1 MIQSRPH
8 SQTQPVILVA
18 EDEDSLRLLAT
29 DILEDQGFRV
39 VEAANAQAA
48 LDVLESTPEVRLLF
62 TDIHMPGPLDGMEL
76 ARRVHERWPHVQLV
90 LTSGQSQPCPEDIP
104 GEGRFIPK
112 PYRAEQLVGQV
123 ETLLRH

>member
-1 MIQSRPH
+1 MIQSHPH

-90 LTSGQSQPCPEDIP
+90 LTSGQTQPCPADIP
-104 GEGRFIPK
+104 DDGHFIAK

>member
-1 MIQSRPH
+1 MIESHSHPH
-8 SQTQPVILVA
+8 SQPVILVA
-18 EDEDSLRLLAT
+18 EDEDLLRLLAT

-48 LDVLESTPEVRLLF
+48 LDVLEKTPDVRLLF
-62 TDIHMPGPLDGMEL
+62 TDINMPGALDGMEL

-90 LTSGQSQPCPEDIP
+90 LTSGQSEPCRADIP
-104 GEGRFIPK
+104 DDGHFIAK

-123 ETLLRH
+123 ETLLRN